1 MEYGYMSLSYP
12 EDGSI
17 LQNTP
22 TLAKTQRDINTN
34 TWTFQQQYSN
44 YSALEAVIAAL
55 VPR

>member
-34 TWTFQQQYSN
+34 TWTFQ
-44 YSALEAVIAAL
+44 
-55 VPR
+55 